1 MTAVQIPTK
10 CDYSNTQQIEST
22 IVWNAHTIPQV
33 YVVTTPTVNYLYADI
48 NRPFHKNT
56 NVYSDSTFISL
67 NSQLDLLFYW
77 ITSVEFYSS
86 PERRVW
92 KKIIFIINI
101 LT

>member
-1 MTAVQIPTK
+1 MLIVTSDTHK
-10 CDYSNTQQIEST
+10 MWYNTQQIEST
-22 IVWNAHTIPQV
+22 IVWNAHT
-33 YVVTTPTVNYLYADI
+33 TVNYCYADI

-56 NVYSDSTFISL
+56 NVYSDSTCISL
-67 NSQLDLLFYW
+67 NSQLDLLSHW
-77 ITSVEFYSS
+77 ITSVEFYSG